1 MSRRTSW
8 LMVAALYGVT
18 FLVSSVVGITVL
30 NIINPQAAQQ
40 IIQKICEILGL
51 QAWLAAF

>member
-40 IIQKICEILGL
+40 IIQKLCEILGL